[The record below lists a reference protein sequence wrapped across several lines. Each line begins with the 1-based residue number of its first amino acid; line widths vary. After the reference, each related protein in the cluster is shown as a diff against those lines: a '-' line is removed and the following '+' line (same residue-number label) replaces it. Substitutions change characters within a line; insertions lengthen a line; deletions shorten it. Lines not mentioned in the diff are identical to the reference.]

1 MTQNTFLYYVG
12 LIYSRD
18 RNKSIHVRVLP
29 AMFQMIFG
37 SGKTPHVNEY
47 ITVTRINQ
55 TLTLKRI
62 LCHGHGRRGLLVF
75 PLPLAQQK
83 ACRGW
88 ATKHNEN
95 KLR

>member
-62 LCHGHGRRGLLVF
+62 LCHGHGRRGLIF
-75 PLPLAQQK
+75 PPFFSLDMLIVGESLAQEG
-83 ACRGW
+83 AI
-88 ATKHNEN
+88 
-95 KLR
+95 